1 MTQAPAWRCA
11 ADSLSRG
18 DDLAGTASTV
28 AAYLLLEHAGSWGE
42 DAFRDSRLPA
52 ALGPALKRHA
62 TSAGV
67 RPLLVRRSGRGRA
80 TQGGVRVLAASAT
93 HGWAE
98 TAVLP
103 DLEAVLDL
111 DLTRLRAG
119 ESLGL
124 ERVEGPVYAVCT
136 HGRHDACC
144 AERGRPV
151 ALALSEVEPERTWEC
166 SHIGGDRFAGNL
178 VVLPHG
184 LYYGRL
190 DPESAV
196 AVAAATAEGRLDLD
210 HLRGRST
217 RAMPV
222 QAAEIHLRRLLE
234 EDRFDAVTLRGRPE
248 RHGDTVTAGFAVAG
262 AAGDAVYAVAVR
274 TTFATAPA
282 ALTCQAGRGGRTDQV
297 PRHEVVDITRVDPRT
312 SS

>member
-1 MTQAPAWRCA
+1 MSRAFRCA
-11 ADSLSRG
+11 AASLSRG

-28 AAYLLLEHAGSWGE
+28 AAYLLLEHAGPWGN

-52 ALGPALKRHA
+52 ALGPAIKRHA
-62 TSAGV
+62 AASGV
-67 RPLLVRRSGRGRA
+67 RPLLARRSGRGTA
-80 TQGGVRVLAASAT
+80 TEGGARIIAVSASAARP
-93 HGWAE
+93 WAE

-111 DLTRLRAG
+111 DLRRLRAG

-124 ERVEGPVYAVCT
+124 ERLDGPVYAVCT

-144 AERGRPV
+144 AELGRPV
-151 ALALSEVEPERTWEC
+151 ALALAKAEPDRTWEC

-190 DPESAV
+190 DPGSAV
-196 AVAAATAEGRLDLD
+196 EVARTTAAGRLDLD

-217 RAMPV
+217 FAMPV
-222 QAAEIHLRRLLE
+222 QAAELHLRRHLGETRIGAVGLLE
-234 EDRFDAVTLRGRPE
+234 RPDWADGMTTARFAVDGVAYAVTVHTTVEPE
-248 RHGDTVTAGFAVAG
+248 PR
-262 AAGDAVYAVAVR
+262 R
-274 TTFATAPA
+274 
-282 ALTCQAGRGGRTDQV
+282 LTCQASHADPV
-297 PRHEVVDITRVDPRT
+297 PRHQLVAID
-312 SS
+312 S